1 MIGDGMDLA
10 LLDTFRM
17 IAREGSFS
25 RAGQKLLRTQPAISL
40 ALKRLE
46 TDLGVRL
53 IDRSSKQLM
62 LTDAGRLV
70 LEYCDR
76 FDGLE
81 SELRVVLG
89 ELQDLKAGK
98 LTIGANESTALY
110 LLKHVTAFRRKHPRM
125 KVELRRSLS
134 SQIPDEL
141 LRGSLE
147 MGAISFDPG
156 DERLKLVDIYTDALV
171 FIVSPEHHLARRKK
185 VSIQE
190 LGDEVF
196 IAHNVISPY
205 RRSVVETFQRHHV
218 PLNIEIEM
226 PTIDTIRLLVQQ
238 NLGVAFLPRMCV
250 ENELTAREL
259 RMIPVEE
266 IHMERKVRLVYP
278 SQRQLSHAAQAFLA
292 LMGTSE
298 D

>member
-1 MIGDGMDLA
+1 MDLA

-147 MGAISFDPG
+147 MGAISYDPG
-156 DERLKLVDIYTDALV
+156 DQRLQLVDIYTDSLV

-185 VSIQE
+185 VSIEE

-196 IAHNVISPY
+196 IAHNVLSPY

-218 PLNIEIEM
+218 PLNIEIEL

-250 ENELTAREL
+250 EHELAARVL

-266 IHMERKVRLVYP
+266 MHMERKVRLVYP

-292 LMGTSE
+292 LMGTLE
-298 D
+298 G

>member
-1 MIGDGMDLA
+1 MDLA
-10 LLDTFRM
+10 LLATFRT

-53 IDRSSKQLM
+53 IDRSSKHLM

-89 ELQDLKAGK
+89 ELQGLKAGK

-147 MGAISFDPG
+147 MGAISYDPG
-156 DERLKLVDIYTDALV
+156 DERLKLVDIYTDSLV

-185 VSIQE
+185 VSIKE

-218 PLNIEIEM
+218 PLNIEIEL
-226 PTIDTIRLLVQQ
+226 PTIDTIRLMVQQ

-250 ENELTAREL
+250 ENELAAREL
-259 RMIPVEE
+259 RMVPVEE

-278 SQRQLSHAAQAFLA
+278 SQRQLSHAAQAFLE
-292 LMGTSE
+292 LMGTSA

>member
-1 MIGDGMDLA
+1 MDLA
-10 LLDTFRM
+10 LLETFRT
-17 IAREGSFS
+17 IVREGSFS

-62 LTDAGRLV
+62 LTDAGQLA

-98 LTIGANESTALY
+98 LTIGVNESAVLY
-110 LLKHVTAFRRKHPRM
+110 LLKHVTAFRRRHPKM

-147 MGAISFDPG
+147 MGALSYDPG
-156 DERLKLVDIYTDALV
+156 DERLKLVDIYIDSLV
-171 FIVSPEHHLARRKK
+171 FIVSPEHHLARRRK

-190 LGDEVF
+190 LGEEVF
-196 IAHNVISPY
+196 VAHNVISPY
-205 RRSVVETFQRHHV
+205 RRSLVETFQRHRV
-218 PLNIEIEM
+218 PLNIEIEL
-226 PTIDTIRLLVQQ
+226 PTIDTIRLVVRE
-238 NLGVAFLPRMCV
+238 NLGVTFMPRMCV
-250 ENELTAREL
+250 ENELASREL
-259 RMIPVEE
+259 KIIPVEE
-266 IHMERKVRLVYP
+266 VHMERKVRLVYP
-278 SQRQLSHAAQAFLA
+278 AQRQLSHAAQAFLEM
-292 LMGTSE
+292 MGETG

>member
-1 MIGDGMDLA
+1 MKIDETIRPGDLNSALVRVFDL
-10 LLDTFRM
+10 
-17 IAREGSFS
+17 
-25 RAGQKLLRTQPAISL
+25 AGQK
-40 ALKRLE
+40 
-46 TDLGVRL
+46 VRL

-89 ELQDLKAGK
+89 ELQDLQAGK

-147 MGAISFDPG
+147 MGAISYDPG
-156 DERLKLVDIYTDALV
+156 DQRLKLVDIYTDSLV

-185 VSIQE
+185 VSIEE

-196 IAHNVISPY
+196 IAHNVLSPY

-218 PLNIEIEM
+218 PLNIEIEL

-250 ENELTAREL
+250 EHELAARVL

-266 IHMERKVRLVYP
+266 MHMERKVRLVYP

-292 LMGTSE
+292 LMGTLE
-298 D
+298 G

>member
-1 MIGDGMDLA
+1 MDLA

-147 MGAISFDPG
+147 MGAISYDPG
-156 DERLKLVDIYTDALV
+156 DQRLQLVDIYTDSLV

-185 VSIQE
+185 VSIEE

-196 IAHNVISPY
+196 IAHNVLSPY

-218 PLNIEIEM
+218 PLNIEIEL

-250 ENELTAREL
+250 EHELAARVL
-259 RMIPVEE
+259 RMVPVEE
-266 IHMERKVRLVYP
+266 MHMERKVRLVYP

-292 LMGTSE
+292 LMGTLE
-298 D
+298 G